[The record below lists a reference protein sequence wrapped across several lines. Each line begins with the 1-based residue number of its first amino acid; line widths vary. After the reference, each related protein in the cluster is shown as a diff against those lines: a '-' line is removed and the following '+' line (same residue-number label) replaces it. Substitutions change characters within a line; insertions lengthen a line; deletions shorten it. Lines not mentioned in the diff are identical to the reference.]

1 MRIGIVTVTY
11 NSEHVLDDFF
21 KSIQSQE
28 YKNFLL
34 IFIDNASSDNSVN
47 LIKSWDF
54 SEKLLV
60 ENEQNLGIAAG
71 NNQGINLAFENGCDF
86 ILLLNNDTVFEAK
99 LLSKLITAQS
109 VYKSSVV
116 VPKMNYFLPSNKIWY
131 AGGFFNPKKA
141 FLNYHRGQ
149 GETDLGQYNK
159 DDSVD
164 YAPSCCVL
172 IHKKVFEDIGYMDE
186 KYFVYF
192 DDADFF
198 YRLKLDNRHEIRY
211 LHDVEFYHKI
221 GSLTKSRSAVG
232 SNYYSDFF
240 IMQNCKNH
248 VYFLK
253 KNKSKWLVIYLVQLW
268 FYMTFRFFISANF
281 EKKWS
286 TFKLIQ
292 SSYFRGLKM

>member
-21 KSIQSQE
+21 KSIQSQD

-34 IFIDNASSDNSVN
+34 FLIDNASSDKSVER
-47 LIKSWDF
+47 IKSWNF
-54 SEKLLV
+54 SDKIII

-71 NNQGINLAFENGCDF
+71 NNQGIKLAIDNGCEF
-86 ILLLNNDTVFEAK
+86 VLLLNNDTVFEAK
-99 LLSKLITAQS
+99 LLSKLLIAHS
-109 VYKSSVV
+109 KHNSSVV
-116 VPKMNYFLPSNKIWY
+116 VPKMNYFSPSNKIWY
-131 AGGFFNPKKA
+131 AGGFYNGNKA
-141 FLNYHRGQ
+141 LLNYHRGQ
-149 GETDLGQYNK
+149 GEIDLNQYSN
-159 DDSVD
+159 DDVVD

-172 IHKKVFEDIGYMDE
+172 IHKTVFEDIGYMDE

-211 LHDVEFYHKI
+211 LPDVEFFHKI
-221 GSLTKSRSAVG
+221 GSLTKSRSSKG
-232 SNYYSDFF
+232 SNYYSEFF
-240 IMQNCKNH
+240 IKQNCKNH

-253 KNKSKWLVIYLVQLW
+253 KNKSRFTFFYLLQLW
-268 FYMTFRFFISANF
+268 LYMTLRFFVSTNF